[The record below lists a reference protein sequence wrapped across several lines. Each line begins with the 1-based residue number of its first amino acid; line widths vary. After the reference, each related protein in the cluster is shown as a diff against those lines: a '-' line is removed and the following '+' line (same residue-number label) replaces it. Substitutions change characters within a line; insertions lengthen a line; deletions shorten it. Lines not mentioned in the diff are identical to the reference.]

1 MICLGF
7 VFFLV
12 FFGSF
17 SSSFLFLSFC
27 LMSVS
32 LLTFE
37 SSRPFSSL
45 FPFEQQRLCFPKRR
59 ETKEDKNKDKEEDVS
74 KFLLFS
80 FLGEFSH
87 FRERESKKKP
97 TTTNRAFQIVL
108 FVCCPPIID

>member
-45 FPFEQQRLCFPKRR
+45 FPFEQQQHQLNAFAFQKGFERR
-59 ETKEDKNKDKEEDVS
+59 KKTKTKT
-74 KFLLFS
+74 
-80 FLGEFSH
+80 
-87 FRERESKKKP
+87 KKKKKKKKKKK
-97 TTTNRAFQIVL
+97 T
-108 FVCCPPIID
+108 

>member
-1 MICLGF
+1 MKWLGF
-7 VFFLV
+7 C
-12 FFGSF
+12 FGR
-17 SSSFLFLSFC
+17 FLFLSFAEC
-27 LMSVS
+27 LLNRLVLS
-32 LLTFE
+32 LRL
-37 SSRPFSSL
+37 L
-45 FPFEQQRLCFPKRR
+45 FPFEQQQRLCFPKRR

>member
-45 FPFEQQRLCFPKRR
+45 FPFEQQQLNAFAFQKGFERQKK
-59 ETKEDKNKDKEEDVS
+59 TKTKT
-74 KFLLFS
+74 
-80 FLGEFSH
+80 
-87 FRERESKKKP
+87 KKKKKKKKKKK
-97 TTTNRAFQIVL
+97 T
-108 FVCCPPIID
+108 